1 MSYAHRIDS
10 RYLDACSNNCRKS
23 IIIRFTTFRL
33 RTIFYRAKNKLKRGV
48 RIELDLTKSR
58 YDLLKRAN
66 DHVEEVHPIKL
77 CYADT
82 NCRLEVKFNDK
93 NQKDNFFPSFD
104 DLRDILDGDTAL
116 FVNLSVSVFCC
127 CCCCCCY
134 CCFVLFFVTWSVTKF
149 L

>member
-23 IIIRFTTFRL
+23 IIIHFTTFRL

-48 RIELDLTKSR
+48 RTELDLTKSR

-77 CYADT
+77 CYADI

-104 DLRDILDGDTAL
+104 DLRDILDMEIQPC
-116 FVNLSVSVFCC
+116 LSICQF
-127 CCCCCCY
+127 
-134 CCFVLFFVTWSVTKF
+134 LFFVVVVVVVVVVTVVLFCF
-149 L
+149 LSLGL